1 MLQTK
6 KPEDYIIATGK
17 NYSVKEFINKA
28 LKILNI
34 KVKWKGSG
42 IKTKAY
48 TLDGKCIIECKKKY
62 FRPTEV
68 DTLLG
73 NPAKAKKNLNWKP
86 KTSFDN
92 LVKEMIFED
101 LKSLKKNVKKK

>member
-1 MLQTK
+1 MLQKK

-17 NYSVKEFINKA
+17 NYSVKEFIKKS
-28 LKILNI
+28 LKILDI

-42 IKTKAY
+42 INTKVF
-48 TLDGKCIIECKKKY
+48 TLDGRCIIECKKKY

-73 NPAKAKKNLNWKP
+73 NPAKAKKNLKWQP
-86 KTSFDN
+86 KISFDN
-92 LVKEMIFED
+92 LIKEMIDED
-101 LKSLKKNVKKK
+101 LKSLKKNAKKK